1 MIACINYF
9 LGLNQHQSG
18 GLGQM
23 VEIVIIW
30 PAFRS
35 LNVAHGF
42 ISDIIDGSQL
52 KYPSW
57 STEIVRFFFLRCRV
71 SFTVFAHTCTL
82 WKAELAAAHRFLCL
96 PWRIQPASRSRAELH
111 CLSDN
116 AWLTWS
122 TSEPDILLSLHH
134 NATTQTDMAA
144 LLISRAGFTDL
155 LCAHCDATWFL

>member
-1 MIACINYF
+1 MHQLFPGFKPTPEWGSWSDGWNSNYLACFPFPKCRPWIYQWHHRW
-9 LGLNQHQSG
+9 LSAK
-18 GLGQM
+18 
-23 VEIVIIW
+23 I
-30 PAFRS
+30 
-35 LNVAHGF
+35 
-42 ISDIIDGSQL
+42 SQL
-52 KYPSW
+52 VDWNSP
-57 STEIVRFFFLRCRV
+57 FFFLRCRV